1 MRPVEEL
8 QVWKDRWQTLD
19 TTMSDLLAKYGEHGG
34 PDFPRKATIY
44 HLLQRLRS
52 FGKSHFT
59 YFYQGFLAD
68 SPLTLHEDREKYPPA
83 AVLRSI
89 IDQIAFDLEV
99 IERAWNQRLAGT
111 AVMKQALQL
120 ADALGQLALQPAI
133 HGGAIPADVTVLTYF
148 QKSTSVR
155 VIPYADVAIV
165 GLPFTA
171 IHISR
176 DFLAIPHEVAHYVYR
191 HGNHNRQPISTF
203 LQDKTKH
210 HPKYLRN
217 WLEETFADVYGC
229 LVAGPVMAIDF
240 QDLQLDDPIDEFTK
254 AYIDYED
261 PVPVIR
267 PDIYTK
273 TLVNSDVHRD
283 TGLALLLETRWRG
296 RRDSY
301 LGRSEETK
309 TPITFTTTNQTLS
322 LEDVRSPGG
331 NLDTNNKP
339 LDGMVQEILN
349 MLSPW
354 MPADLAY
361 PRWSGDENSLST
373 ICEAAQLPA
382 LYTNFDQF
390 KNGIE
395 VVHTP
400 RDKEL
405 RSGQYPHKLVILM
418 PDLSPDTKQLES
430 SLELEAAGLTPGID
444 SLWVNWAGRWAQRNG
459 APLGELLAERRPNR
473 IPRDNKGEWGWI
485 ELAYADGWATRG
497 PEPNP
502 VGG

>member
-8 QVWKDRWQTLD
+8 QVWKERWQTLD
-19 TTMSDLLAKYGEHGG
+19 KIMSDLLTAYGRDSG

-44 HLLQRLRS
+44 ELLQRLKS

-59 YFYQGFLAD
+59 YFYQGFLD
-68 SPLTLHEDREKYPPA
+68 GSPLTLHEDLEKYPPA

-89 IDQIAFDLEV
+89 IDQISFDLEV

-111 AVMKQALQL
+111 AVTKEALQL
-120 ADALGQLALQPAI
+120 ADALGQLALQPAV
-133 HGGAIPADVTVLTYF
+133 HGGLIPANVTTLTYF

-171 IHISR
+171 VDVSR
-176 DFLAIPHEVAHYVYR
+176 DFLAIPHEVAHYLYR
-191 HGNHNRQPISTF
+191 HGNHAEKPVSTF
-203 LQDKTKH
+203 LRDNTKQ

-273 TLVNSDVHRD
+273 TLVHSDVHRNTD
-283 TGLALLLETRWRG
+283 LALLLEKRWHG
-296 RRDSY
+296 RRDNY
-301 LGRSEETK
+301 LGRSAEAE
-309 TPITFTTTNQTLS
+309 TPITFTTTNQTFS
-322 LEDVRSPGG
+322 LDDVRSPGG
-331 NLDTNNKP
+331 NLDADNKP
-339 LDGMVQEILN
+339 LDNMLQEILN
-349 MLSPW
+349 LLAPCMAAH
-354 MPADLAY
+354 PAH
-361 PRWSGDENSLST
+361 PRWSGDENSLSA
-373 ICEAAQLPA
+373 IRAVAQLPA
-382 LYTNFDQF
+382 LYANFDQF
-390 KNGIE
+390 KDSIE

-400 RDKEL
+400 QDKEL
-405 RSGQYPHKLVILM
+405 RDKQYPHKLVIFV
-418 PDLSPDTKQLES
+418 PDVPADTEQLES

-444 SLWVNWAGRWAQRNG
+444 SLWVNWAARWAQRNEV
-459 APLGELLAERRPNR
+459 PLGELLAERNPK
-473 IPRDNKGEWGWI
+473 RDPKNSKDKWGWI